1 MSIDLSTNYLR
12 LGLRNP
18 LVAAASPLT
27 GDLDALRRM
36 EEAGAAAV
44 VLPSLFQEQLERDA
58 MAVRQLVREGP
69 DGVEQIL
76 ARLPELDDYNAGSA
90 GYLRHLKQARAS
102 LSIPVIASLS
112 GSADGDWTRH
122 ARLLEE
128 VGAAALELNIYFVP
142 TDPDATAEAVES
154 RYIDLVAAVAEAT
167 TIPVSVKLGPYFSAL
182 PNLARRLVEVGAD
195 GLVLFN
201 RYLQPEVDARGLR
214 VTPHLA
220 LSTPGELRLPLR
232 WIAILRPQL
241 AASLAGTGGVHTAE
255 DVVKLILAGADAVM
269 TASALL
275 RHGPGHFRVLL
286 DGLRAWLED
295 MSCVSLSSIRG
306 ALVGDGSPDRSAFER
321 ANYVRAITTFS
332 ESASEAADV
341 VAQAR

>member
-1 MSIDLSTNYLR
+1 MSVDLSTTYLG

-18 LVAAASPLT
+18 MVAAACPLT

-58 MAVRQLVREGP
+58 LAVRQLLTAGP
-69 DGVEQIL
+69 EDCERIL
-76 ARLPELDDYNAGSA
+76 ARLPELDAYNTGPA
-90 GYLRHLKQARAS
+90 GYLRHLKRAKAA

-112 GSADGDWTRH
+112 GSGDGDWTRH
-122 ARLLEE
+122 AQLLEE
-128 VGAAALELNIYFVP
+128 VGADALELNVYFVP
-142 TDPDATAEAVES
+142 TDPDVTAEAVES
-154 RYIDLVAAVAEAT
+154 RYIDLVAAIAEAT
-167 TIPVSVKLGPYFSAL
+167 TIPVAVKLGPYFSAL
-182 PNLARRLVEVGAD
+182 PNLARRLVEIGAD

-201 RYLQPEVDARGLR
+201 RYLQPEIDVEGLQ
-214 VTPHLA
+214 VAPHLA
-220 LSTPGELRLPLR
+220 LSTPDELRLPLR

-241 AASLAGTGGVHTAE
+241 SASLAGTCGVHTAE

-275 RHGPGHFRVLL
+275 RHGPEYVRVLL
-286 DGLRAWLED
+286 DGLSTWLED
-295 MSCVSLSSIRG
+295 RSYDCLSSIKG
-306 ALVGDGSPDRSAFER
+306 ALSGHGGPDRSAFER

-332 ESASEAADV
+332 EFFIEASDLAAQDH
-341 VAQAR
+341 